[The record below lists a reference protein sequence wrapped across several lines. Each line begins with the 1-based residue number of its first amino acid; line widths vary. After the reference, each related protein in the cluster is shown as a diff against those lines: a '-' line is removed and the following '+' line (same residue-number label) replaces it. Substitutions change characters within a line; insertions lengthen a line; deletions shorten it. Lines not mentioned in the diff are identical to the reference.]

1 MFSVRSLEQIP
12 CPCCRGG
19 LKVIGS
25 RKRSCINTHG
35 NKIVLSIRRL
45 RCADCKRIHHELP
58 DILVPYKHHVRE
70 SIETTITEERQM
82 SVIAD
87 ESTLKRWQNW
97 FFERA
102 DYFQGCLTSIIL
114 RYHLKESV
122 GGLSSLPPSKLH
134 RIWQHVGDAP
144 GWLARVVK
152 PIANL
157 NLWPHTRSAFCP

>member
-1 MFSVRSLEQIP
+1 MEQVP
-12 CPCCRGG
+12 CPCCSGVLKTIGRRRRG
-19 LKVIGS
+19 
-25 RKRSCINTHG
+25 CINSLG
-35 NKIVLSIRRL
+35 EKIILSISRL
-45 RCADCKRIHHELP
+45 RCSDCKRIHHELP
-58 DILVPYKHHVRE
+58 DILVPYKRHVQE
-70 SIETTITEERQM
+70 SIETAITRETQI

-102 DYFQGCLTSIIL
+102 DYFQGCLASIIL
-114 RYHLKESV
+114 RYDLKESAE
-122 GGLSSLPPSKLH
+122 GSSSLPQSKLH

-157 NLWPHTRSAFCP
+157 NLWLYIRSAFCP

>member
-1 MFSVRSLEQIP
+1 LSLLQ
-12 CPCCRGG
+12 GG

-70 SIETTITEERQM
+70 SIETTITEEKQM

-87 ESTLKRWQNW
+87 ESTLKRWGRTG
-97 FFERA
+97 F
-102 DYFQGCLTSIIL
+102 
-114 RYHLKESV
+114 LKELTTS
-122 GGLSSLPPSKLH
+122 
-134 RIWQHVGDAP
+134 
-144 GWLARVVK
+144 RV
-152 PIANL
+152 A
-157 NLWPHTRSAFCP
+157 

>member
-1 MFSVRSLEQIP
+1 MSLLQ
-12 CPCCRGG
+12 GG
-19 LKVIGS
+19 IKGD
-25 RKRSCINTHG
+25 RQPQRSCINTHG

-70 SIETTITEERQM
+70 SIETTITEEKQM

-102 DYFQGCLTSIIL
+102 DYFHGCLTSIIL
-114 RYHLKESV
+114 GYHLKGICGRFIQPSPRP
-122 GGLSSLPPSKLH
+122 SSTGS
-134 RIWQHVGDAP
+134 G
-144 GWLARVVK
+144 
-152 PIANL
+152 
-157 NLWPHTRSAFCP
+157 SM